1 MSAADV
7 DAIKN
12 FVTALED
19 NDHDLAA
26 DYLTDDFR
34 FTGWTPDPLDKDGFV
49 GMIQGLKEGIPGLIF
64 NLHNLQEL
72 SNSIAG
78 TIQVAGYQT
87 DSFNLPQLS
96 LPPVPQRARSV
107 SLPTEDVEFLME
119 NEHIRQWNVQR
130 VEGGGIKGLLHQLGV
145 EVPMI

>member
-7 DAIKN
+7 DAIKY

-19 NDHDLAA
+19 NDYDLAA
-26 DYLTDDFR
+26 DYLTDDFH
-34 FTGWTPDPLDKDGFV
+34 FSGWTPDPLDKDGFM

-72 SNSIAG
+72 SNRIAG
-78 TIQVAGYQT
+78 IMQVVGYQT
-87 DSFNLPQLS
+87 GAFNLPQLS
-96 LPPVPQRARSV
+96 LPPIPQRARSV

-119 NEHIRQWNVQR
+119 NEHIRQWRVQR

-145 EVPMI
+145 DVPMV

>member
-7 DAIKN
+7 DAVKN

-19 NDHDLAA
+19 NDYDLAA

-34 FTGWTPDPLDKDGFV
+34 FTGWTPDPLDKDGFM

-87 DSFNLPQLS
+87 GAFNLPQLS
-96 LPPVPQRARSV
+96 LPPVPQMARSV